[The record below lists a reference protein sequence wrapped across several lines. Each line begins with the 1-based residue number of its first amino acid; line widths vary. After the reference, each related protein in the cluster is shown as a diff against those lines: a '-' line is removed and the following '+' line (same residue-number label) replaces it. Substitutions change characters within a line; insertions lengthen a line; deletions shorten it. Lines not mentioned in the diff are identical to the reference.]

1 MTKPL
6 PRVVVFGEALT
17 DFLQT
22 APGVWASRVGGACWN
37 VARAVAALG
46 VPAAFAGAVSEDDL
60 GDELAEAT
68 LAIGLDPRFLQR
80 AAKPPFLA
88 LVPSQHPPRYFFA
101 GGDSADLAFDAERL
115 PAGWLE
121 AAEVVHFGSISLARA
136 PLASRLLA
144 IARAARAA
152 GKRITFDPNWR
163 NLMDDA
169 YRATFEDM
177 IRLASD
183 VKVSDEDLA
192 RLLPDCST
200 EAALATLLEWNPTLR
215 ILYTEGAQGLRLL
228 TAQQATHQP
237 AVKVTVADTVGA
249 GDASLAGWIVATLDE
264 PATADALPFAAATA
278 AAACMR
284 AGAHP
289 PSRAEVDALLSRR
302 EAPHASPHPD
312 LAL

>member
-22 APGVWASRVGGACWN
+22 APGVWHSRVGGACWN
-37 VARAVAALG
+37 VARAVASLG

-60 GDELAEAT
+60 GEELAEAT

-101 GGDSADLAFDAERL
+101 GGDSADLAFDPGHL

-121 AAEVVHFGSISLARA
+121 AAEVIHFGSISLVRE
-136 PLASRLLA
+136 PLAGRLLA

-163 NLMDDA
+163 NLMDA
-169 YRATFEDM
+169 GYRTTFEEM
-177 IRLASD
+177 VRLASD
-183 VKVSDEDLA
+183 IKVSDEDLA
-192 RLLPDCST
+192 QLLPDCTT

-215 ILYTEGAQGLRLL
+215 ILYTEGAKGLRLL
-228 TAQQATHQP
+228 TAQQATRQ
-237 AVKVTVADTVGA
+237 AAFSVTVADTVGA
-249 GDASLAGWIVATLDE
+249 GDASLAGWIVATLDA
-264 PATADALPFAAATA
+264 PATAEALPFAAATA
-278 AAACMR
+278 AAACMH

-289 PSRAEVDALLSRR
+289 PSRAEVEALL
-302 EAPHASPHPD
+302 ATVTPGAA
-312 LAL
+312 LA